1 MGKAALIK
9 SRTTAVVSTVL
20 LFLILSVAAV
30 SAGTFEYSQAP
41 LIKVF
46 CREDMCCI
54 DRYDNSKYIQYG
66 GFLYDYMQEV
76 AQSNNWLYEFSTEDP
91 KGIGLRQILESGA
104 ADIVSCISLPQAEAN
119 KLVVSKHAFIDADA
133 ALYVNRERKQFLAAA
148 ADFAG
153 KKIGIVDGYSRNAD
167 IIEYFAGKEKKPK
180 FISFANKGQAY
191 DALRA
196 DVVSG
201 IFLVGNRT
209 ESWCFPAVKFSE
221 EKLYFA
227 ALPAKANL
235 IRKIDSAIITIESVN
250 PDFMRKIKNKHYL
263 DSVKERLNFTDSELQ
278 YIKNNKVVMSG
289 HIFEGYPF
297 EFRGDTYWAKGI
309 STEILRL
316 LGNYTGLYFATQ
328 KTYNYT
334 DAVENIKSG
343 KIDILPYVKRNFF
356 HGKKNNYHM
365 TQPYLKTPVVMV
377 TKDGFKGDPTNIAF
391 PISFSLTERIT
402 ADFPGSGVIYFNTAE
417 ECFNALRRE
426 DADMLFTDS
435 RTAEHLL
442 GYGKFNGLKAQTYGN
457 IYEEAAVA
465 VSDKTDPRLLSVINK
480 GLGKI
485 SESELNTAIAKYT
498 LAKRKQ
504 NIRDFIDIYPLETG
518 MAAALVS
525 TAAALL
531 LGYLFLIKNRE
542 KKRMERLCYD
552 DELTGEKNF
561 NYFIEKAPE
570 KIKANS
576 SKRYAAVRIN
586 IVEFKFINDT
596 LGYEDG
602 NTILCG
608 ISDMLKKFIDPET
621 ELFARIHADKFALL
635 LTFDSNSDLG
645 AKIEKLCSEFDSF
658 NTRGL
663 VRYPLIFNGGIY
675 VIKNVDMPVKQ
686 MFDYAAFAEK
696 NLAKHRYCNSFAYYD
711 GRVMSD
717 IREEKKIESTMR
729 EALKNG
735 YLVPYLQPKVN
746 CRTLETVG
754 AEALVRWIDP
764 VKGIVPPDRFIP
776 YFEKSGFI
784 MELDL
789 YMFEQACILLRK
801 WIDEGRT
808 LIPISC
814 NFSYK
819 DICDSTLERIRKLI
833 DEYQVP
839 PMFLEIEITETVA
852 VDNLETLSAY
862 GERINRYGLKLCV
875 DDFGAGY
882 SSISLLQKI
891 SIDVLKLD
899 KELIERGTKQ
909 QFTADLLH
917 GLVKTLQEH
926 KIQIVCEG
934 IETECQKNFV
944 SDLGCEII
952 QGYLYSKPLPVN
964 EFEKKYMQD
973 QNNQNKAI
981 KK

>member
-1 MGKAALIK
+1 MDKAASFRLK
-9 SRTTAVVSTVL
+9 TAGMAILHAVL
-20 LFLILSVAAV
+20 LLFISLIAAA
-30 SAGTFEYSQAP
+30 SAGAFEYSQAP
-41 LIKVF
+41 VIKVF
-46 CREDMCCI
+46 CREDMHCI
-54 DRYDNSKYIQYG
+54 NRDKGQKYEQYS
-66 GFLYDYMQEV
+66 GFVYDYLQEV
-76 AQSNNWLYEFSTEDP
+76 GQSNNWLYKFSKDDP
-91 KGIGLRQILESGA
+91 QDLGPRQILEDGY
-104 ADIVSCISLPQAEAN
+104 ADVFSCISRPQAEAH
-119 KLVVSKHAFIDADA
+119 KLVVSRHAVMEADA
-133 ALYVNRERKQFLAAA
+133 ALYIDRGKMLSEVSA

-153 KKIGIVDGYSRNAD
+153 KRIGMVEGYSRNTD
-167 IIEYFAGKEKKPK
+167 LVKYFTWEKKKPE

-196 DVVSG
+196 GVVSG
-201 IFLVGNRT
+201 IFLVGNRI
-209 ESWCFPAVKFSE
+209 ESWCFPAVRFDR

-227 ALPAKANL
+227 ALPSKMG
-235 IRKIDSAIITIESVN
+235 IIKKIDSAVDEIENINPNFVKNIT
-250 PDFMRKIKNKHYL
+250 NKHYME
-263 DSVKERLNFTDSELQ
+263 SVRERLDFTESELE
-278 YIKNNKVVMSG
+278 YIRNNRVVMAG
-289 HIFEGYPF
+289 HVFAGYPF
-297 EFRGDTYWAKGI
+297 EFHGDTYWAKGI

-377 TKDGFKGDPTNIAF
+377 TKDGFEGDPTNIAF
-391 PISFSLTERIT
+391 PISFSLTERIM

-442 GYGKFNGLKAQTYGN
+442 GYGKYNGIKAQTYGN
-457 IYEEAAVA
+457 MYEEAAVA
-465 VSDKTDPRLLSVINK
+465 VSDKTNPMLLSVINK

-485 SESELNTAIAKYT
+485 SESELNAAIAKYT

-504 NIRDFIDIYPLETG
+504 NMRDFIDLYPLETG

-561 NYFIEKAPE
+561 NYFTEKAPE
-570 KIKANS
+570 KITANS

-602 NTILCG
+602 NMILCG

-658 NTRGL
+658 NIRGL

-675 VIKNVDMPVKQ
+675 VIKNISMPVKQ
-686 MFDYAAFAEK
+686 MLDYAAFAEK

-711 GRVMSD
+711 GKVMSD
-717 IREEKKIESTMR
+717 IREEKSIESAMR
-729 EALKNG
+729 GALKDG
-735 YLVPYLQPKVN
+735 CLVPYLQPKVN

-764 VKGIVPPDRFIP
+764 VRGIIPPDRFIP

-789 YMFEQACILLRK
+789 YMFEQACILLRR
-801 WIDEGRT
+801 WIDWGYSP
-808 LIPISC
+808 IPISC

-819 DICDSTLERIRKLI
+819 DICDSTLERIHKLME
-833 DEYQVP
+833 EYQIP
-839 PMFLEIEITETVA
+839 PMLLEIEITETVA
-852 VDNLETLSAY
+852 VDNLEVLSAY
-862 GERINRYGLKLCV
+862 GERINRYGLRLCL

-899 KELIERGTKQ
+899 KKLIECGTEKK
-909 QFTADLLH
+909 FTADILR

-926 KIQIVCEG
+926 KVQIVCEG
-934 IETECQKNFV
+934 IETECQKDFV

-964 EFEKKYMQD
+964 EFEKKYLQV
-973 QNNQNKAI
+973 QTT